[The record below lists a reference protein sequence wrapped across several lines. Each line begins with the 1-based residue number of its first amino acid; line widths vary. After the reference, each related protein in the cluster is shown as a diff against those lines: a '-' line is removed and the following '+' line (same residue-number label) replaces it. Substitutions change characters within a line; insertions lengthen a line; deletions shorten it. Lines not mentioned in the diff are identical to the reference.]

1 MKIRIDCEESQ
12 TVTLA
17 FLAKGHDVNSC
28 DILPCS
34 GGYPQL
40 HIQGD
45 CLALDR
51 SGIDLFIAFPP
62 CTHLALSGAKHFEKK
77 RADGRQE
84 SGIRLFFE
92 IWKYADC
99 CENPMGIL
107 NGGDYIRKWFPVLY
121 KEMVSCGFPF
131 KPTQIIQPWQFGD
144 MAQKTTCLWL
154 KKTLKPLYHNG
165 IPNLFDTKITHVSK
179 GEFYLTPSGKK
190 MPKWMCDPI
199 DEHGKKLSYKS
210 VEIKSL
216 RSKTFPGIAAAM
228 ADQWG

>member
-1 MKIRIDCEESQ
+1 MRVRVDCEESQ
-12 TVTLA
+12 IVTMA
-17 FLAKGHDVNSC
+17 FIDRGHDAMSC
-28 DILPCS
+28 DMLPCS
-34 GGYPQL
+34 GTRPDL

-45 CLALDR
+45 CLIQDR
-51 SGIDLFIAFPP
+51 TGINLTIAFPP

-84 SGIRLFFE
+84 QGIRLFFD

-107 NGGDYIRKWFPVLY
+107 NGGMYIKKWFPELFH
-121 KEMVSCGFPF
+121 EMIAAGFPF

-144 MAQKTTCLWL
+144 TAQKTTCLWL
-154 KKTLKPLYHNG
+154 KKTLQPLYHNG
-165 IPNLFDTKITHVSK
+165 LPNLFDTNVTHVSK
-179 GEFYLTPSGKK
+179 GDFYLTPGGKK
-190 MPKWMCDPI
+190 MPKWMSDPMGAN
-199 DEHGKKLSYKS
+199 GKKLSYKS
-210 VEIKSL
+210 DEIKSL